1 MPKDDAIARLARQID
16 ATKKAEQHVVSPDAV
31 ASVRRQGALELHRI
45 CAEFVTAVNS
55 RLSGA
60 ALDLSPAAYTA
71 ELFRDPGPN
80 LFQIGSQGREIQIAF
95 QTPREVVSTEKYP
108 IPYVLEGEVRAYNQ
122 RMLERFEIQSR
133 AIFLCVER
141 ESAAWRF
148 YDWRTLKTG
157 PVGRDLLAGLMESLF

>member
-31 ASVRRQGALELHRI
+31 AMVRQQGALDLHRI
-45 CAEFVTAVNS
+45 CAEFVAAVNS

-60 ALDLSPAAYTA
+60 TLDLSPSAYPP
-71 ELFRDPGPN
+71 ESFRDPGPN
-80 LFQIGSQGREIQIAF
+80 LIQVSSQGREMQIAF
-95 QTPREVVSTEKYP
+95 QSPREMVSTEKYP

-122 RMLERFEIQSR
+122 RMLDRFEIQSR

-141 ESAAWRF
+141 ESTTWRY

-157 PVGRDLLAGLMESLF
+157 PVDHNLLAGLLESLF